1 MKSPLGAG
9 AGWCLIFITSTASPA
24 AEPTVHPT
32 KPAYQYEFGLIRI
45 AAASDTETPVKDFG
59 KETLVAA
66 AKYLDDGALAWAGGR
81 KCIACH
87 TTGAYMAER
96 PALSAWL
103 GPPRDEIR
111 VHFVK
116 AIPSELSEPQLDGG
130 IRYYR
135 SADRAVWC
143 ALGLATWDKYVEGR
157 LSEAT
162 ALALREMLVRQASH
176 GGYHVVGEVE
186 IPYVTTDLNLS
197 IQAIRAIASAPGWL
211 AHLEDPA
218 QLERLEKLKDF
229 VRHTPPLN
237 DYDRLLRLQ
246 AASYM
251 PQLIEPSEVT
261 EVIKMLL
268 DRQSPDGGWST
279 RNFSPTDGWQVSVSP
294 RVKELLDNLP
304 DADAPASDAY
314 LTAFAIVLL
323 IEHGTPLSNQQ
334 LQRGLAWLRSEQ
346 RQSGRWWMHSL
357 YRGNYHFTTYLATA
371 QAMRALAMGGEFDR
385 YLSGPA
391 QINRP

>member
-1 MKSPLGAG
+1 
-9 AGWCLIFITSTASPA
+9 LIFIMSTASPA
-24 AEPTVHPT
+24 AEPTIHPT
-32 KPAYQYEFGLIRI
+32 KPAYQYEFGSIRI
-45 AAASDTETPVKDFG
+45 QAASDTESRIKNFSG
-59 KETLVAA
+59 ETLVAA

-96 PALSAWL
+96 PALTAWL

-111 VHFVK
+111 VHFVTS
-116 AIPSELSEPQLDGG
+116 IPSKLSEPQLDQG

-157 LSEAT
+157 ISEAT
-162 ALALREMLVRQASH
+162 VLALREMLARQSSH

-197 IQAIRAIASAPGWL
+197 IQAIRAIANAPGWL
-211 AHLEDPA
+211 EHLEDPSL
-218 QLERLEKLKDF
+218 LERIEKLKEF
-229 VRHTPPLN
+229 VRRTPPLN
-237 DYDRLLRLQ
+237 DYDRLLQLQ
-246 AASYM
+246 AASSM
-251 PQLIEPSEVT
+251 PKLIEPSKVT
-261 EVIKMLL
+261 EVITMLL
-268 DRQSPDGGWST
+268 DRQSQDGGWST
-279 RNFSPTDGWQVSVSP
+279 RDFSSTDGWQVSVSP
-294 RVKELLDNLP
+294 RVKDLLDNLP

-314 LTAFAIVLL
+314 LTSFAIVLL
-323 IEHGTPLSNQQ
+323 IENGRPLSDPQ

-371 QAMRALAMGGEFDR
+371 QAMRALAIGGEFDQ
-385 YLSGPA
+385 YLTRPA
-391 QINRP
+391 QINGQ